1 MLWLFWNE
9 VEVFVLMM
17 LLRFD
22 GTFEAP
28 TCEFGTTPF
37 TTAAVAAAAF
47 MLFWPLWLLLF
58 G

>member
-17 LLRFD
+17 LLKFE

-28 TCEFGTTPF
+28 TWAFGTTLF
-37 TTAAVAAAAF
+37 TTAAVAAPF